1 MRELSM
7 DSWRKLFWEK
17 IEKAH
22 LRDQWDLKMHQD
34 LGYDCPAPGW
44 VQSVEEHARAR
55 FQCSGCGHAWSSVQ
69 VIILFHM
76 CLDGSRGQG
85 SVKMRVFGQKC
96 NQCSR
101 CDFSEPV
108 FKAEGVDRVLEK
120 LAMSIREKCYGESVD
135 HSQLLEVV
143 TGGHGGPHRSDD
155 CEACHLGIHRKT
167 QGPAQHGGHK
177 HPVVP
182 WVPQTPVPSIHPFRP
197 SVPQMPVPSIQ
208 PSRPSAPHRT
218 KLLNQSFYKDY
229 ESQRLI
235 QPSRPSVPHQTRV
248 LDQNSGKDF
257 ESKCLICCLT
267 VDSCFF
273 AAIFLCLLVL
283 YIILN

>member
-17 IEKAH
+17 IDKAH

-34 LGYDCPAPGW
+34 LGYDCSAPGW

-55 FQCSGCGHAWSSVQ
+55 FQCSGCGHTWSSVQ

-76 CLDGSRGQG
+76 CLDGSRRQG

-108 FKAEGVDRVLEK
+108 FKVEGVDRVLEK
-120 LAMSIREKCYGESVD
+120 LVMSIREKCYGESVD
-135 HSQLLEVV
+135 PSQLLEVV

-155 CEACHLGIHRKT
+155 SAGTNTGIPYCLNVIYP
-167 QGPAQHGGHK
+167 QGVSALSNLSAATDRT
-177 HPVVP
+177 VSASM
-182 WVPQTPVPSIHPFRP
+182 TPV
-197 SVPQMPVPSIQ
+197 
-208 PSRPSAPHRT
+208 
-218 KLLNQSFYKDY
+218 
-229 ESQRLI
+229 E
-235 QPSRPSVPHQTRV
+235 
-248 LDQNSGKDF
+248 
-257 ESKCLICCLT
+257 
-267 VDSCFF
+267 
-273 AAIFLCLLVL
+273 
-283 YIILN
+283 

>member
-1 MRELSM
+1 MRKLSM
-7 DSWRKLFWEK
+7 GSWRKLFWEK
-17 IEKAH
+17 IDKAR

-34 LGYDCPAPGW
+34 LCYDDPTPGW

-76 CLDGSRGQG
+76 CLDGSRRQG

-96 NQCSR
+96 NQCSQ

-120 LAMSIREKCYGESVD
+120 LVMSIREKCYGESVD

-143 TGGHGGPHRSDD
+143 IGRHGGPHRSDD

-167 QGPAQHGGHK
+167 QGPAQHGRQE
-177 HPVVP
+177 HPVVSWAP
-182 WVPQTPVPSIHPFRP
+182 PTPVPSFEPSRP
-197 SVPQMPVPSIQ
+197 SVP
-208 PSRPSAPHRT
+208 HWT

-229 ESQRLI
+229 ESQRLV
-235 QPSRPSVPHQTRV
+235 QPSRPSIPHRTRV
-248 LDQNSGKDF
+248 PDQNSGKDF

-267 VDSCFF
+267 VGGCFF
-273 AAIFLCLLVL
+273 AAIFLCLLIL
-283 YIILN
+283 YIIPN